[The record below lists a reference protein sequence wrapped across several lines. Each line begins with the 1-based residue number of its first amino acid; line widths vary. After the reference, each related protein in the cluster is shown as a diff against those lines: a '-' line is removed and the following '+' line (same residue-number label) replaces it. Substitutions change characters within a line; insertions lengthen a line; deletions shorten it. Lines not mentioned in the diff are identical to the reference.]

1 MKNSSLILILM
12 VLWSFPLLNATAS
25 QDINEPNG
33 AASIQKTQVI
43 IIGTIHGRHLQ
54 NSDYKPEVLKDII
67 LSLKPAAILN
77 ESPLSQWDPNGRPLY
92 RDHDKHPEGW
102 ASYTAARQL
111 NAKQFPYDRPNRNE
125 HYRKTDYWKRSK
137 TAQELAERW
146 SQQQH
151 EKNPNCVDLKI
162 LQLLIDASGAQGAI
176 DIHGGPKQIN
186 CESYDR
192 LIRVKHSLNKEI
204 LPRIIGGYPGFEQA
218 AEYGEFYHN
227 EWHERNEIMA
237 NNIVKIA
244 TDYKGKRIVVLTG
257 SEHRYILKD
266 LLKNK
271 KTIIL
276 REYWQI
282 EENEKKLQA
291 LNEKAKVE

>member
-1 MKNSSLILILM
+1 M
-12 VLWSFPLLNATAS
+12 NAAAS
-25 QDINEPNG
+25 QDINKPNRT
-33 AASIQKTQVI
+33 ASMQKTQVI

-54 NSDYKPEVLKDII
+54 NFDYKPEVLKDII

-77 ESPLSQWDPNGRPLY
+77 ELPISQWDPNGRPLHK
-92 RDHDKHPEGW
+92 DHDKHPEGW
-102 ASYTAARQL
+102 ASDTAAHQL

-146 SQQQH
+146 AQQQH
-151 EKNPNCVDLKI
+151 EKDSNCVDLKI
-162 LQLLIDASGAQGAI
+162 LQLLIDASWAQGAI

-186 CESYDR
+186 CESYDC

-204 LPRIIGGYPGFEQA
+204 LPRIIGGYPDFEQA
-218 AEYGEFYHN
+218 AKYGEFYRS
-227 EWHERNEIMA
+227 EWRERNEIMA

-266 LLKNK
+266 LLNNK
-271 KTIIL
+271 KTIAL

-282 EENEKKLQA
+282 EENEKELQA